1 MPSEEIIEKLVWY
14 YSSLTEETKGMKYL

>member
-14 YSSLTEETKGMKYL
+14 YSFLTEETKGMKYL